1 MMSRRSKGIG
11 WGLLLVGVLLV
22 LTAFSAIGQD
32 VDRATKEANSTT
44 LVVSETTSPPT
55 LSTFTTAW
63 TTEPLEDILNKLVS
77 RDAELSYRDDI
88 AQSWEVSADG
98 LLWTFHLKPGITFH
112 DGTPC
117 DAEAVAWNIET
128 MRDGGAS
135 SYLYSAVEDAV
146 AVDAVTLQ
154 LILKNPKPNLL
165 YNISNSFAGINSPTA
180 VELYGEDYGVTT
192 VVGSGPYMFK
202 EWVKGDHITLER
214 NPDYTWGPSWM
225 SNQGPAYFQTVIYQF
240 IPEAVTKTM
249 LLQAAEVDVVN
260 EVDATAIPGFEAD
273 PNVTVSIGSGKRL
286 IYMGLNV
293 TKPPF
298 DDIRVRQAMNYI
310 VDRVSIAENVF
321 HGAGLPAYNFLMPND
336 PASVES
342 PYNYDLQMAA
352 TLLADAGWTMNA
364 DGILEKDGQQFSI
377 ILWTESIT
385 DRVQIATVLQS
396 EMAAVGINATIQQF
410 DSGSY
415 GDMFKTGEQQAF
427 IRLYGWDDMDIIE
440 WFFNSARIAR
450 GTNKTRTDNSLL
462 DFLFVKAEAMPTP
475 EDRIF
480 VYRLVHEYLLDQSA
494 WVPIFY
500 PAQVRAY
507 RSDLGGFN
515 STLDHVYLV
524 DLYRK

>member
-1 MMSRRSKGIG
+1 MLRKRSKGIG
-11 WGLLLVGVLLV
+11 LGLLLVGILLV
-22 LTAFSAIGQD
+22 FTAFLAVAQD
-32 VDRATKEANSTT
+32 ADRATREAASTT
-44 LVVSETTSPPT
+44 LVVAETTSPPT
-55 LSTFTTAW
+55 LSTFTTTW

-77 RDAELSYRDDI
+77 RDAQLSYRDDI

-117 DAEAVAWNIET
+117 DAAAVAWNIET

-135 SYLYSAVEDAV
+135 SYLYSAVLDAV

-192 VVGSGPYMFK
+192 VVGSGPYIFK

-225 SNQGPAYFQTVIYQF
+225 SNQGPAYFQTVIYKF

-273 PNVTVSIGSGKRL
+273 QNVTVSIGSGKRL

-293 TKPPF
+293 TKAPF
-298 DDIRVRQAMNYI
+298 DDLLVRQAMGYI

-352 TLLADAGWTMNA
+352 TLLADAGWTKNA
-364 DGILEKDGQQFSI
+364 DGVLEKDGQQFSI

-396 EMAAVGINATIQQF
+396 EMAAVGITATIQQF

-427 IRLYGWDDMDIIE
+427 IRLYGWDDMDILE
-440 WFFNSARIAR
+440 WFFNSARIGR
-450 GTNKTRTDNSLL
+450 GVNKTRTDNSLL

-475 EDRIF
+475 EERIF

-515 STLDHVYLV
+515 STLDHVYIL

>member
-1 MMSRRSKGIG
+1 MLSKNVRLAMWVFILI
-11 WGLLLVGVLLV
+11 GLLCVSVV
-22 LTAFSAIGQD
+22 TIAQD
-32 VDRATKEANSTT
+32 ADRATKEANSKT
-44 LVVSETTSPPT
+44 LVVTETTSPPT

-63 TTEPLEDILNKLVS
+63 TTEALEDVVVKLVS
-77 RDAELSYRDDI
+77 RDTELNYRDGI

-98 LLWTFHLKPGITFH
+98 LVWTFTLKPGVMFH

-117 DAEAVAWNIET
+117 DAEAIAWNIET
-128 MRDGGAS
+128 MRDSGAS

-146 AVDAVTLQ
+146 AVDPVTLK
-154 LILKNPKPNLL
+154 LILKNPFPNLL
-165 YNISNSFAGINSPTA
+165 YNVSNSFSGINSPTA
-180 VELYGEDYGVTT
+180 VEKYGEDYGVTA

-214 NPDYTWGPSWM
+214 NPDYAWGPSWM

-249 LLQAAEVDVVN
+249 LLQAGEVDIVAEVDPTAVSALKADSNVDIVV
-260 EVDATAIPGFEAD
+260 
-273 PNVTVSIGSGKRL
+273 SSGKRL

-298 DDIRVRQAMNYI
+298 DDLLVRQAMNYI
-310 VDRVSIAENVF
+310 VDRESITENVF
-321 HGAGLPAYNFLMPND
+321 HGAGLSAYTYLGPNVQ
-336 PASVES
+336 PQVES
-342 PYNYDLQMAA
+342 PYTYDPQKAS
-352 TLLADAGWTMNA
+352 TLLAEAGWTKNK
-364 DGILEKDGQQFSI
+364 DGILEKNGQQFAI

-385 DRVQIATVLQS
+385 DRVQVATVLQS
-396 EMAAVGINATIQQF
+396 EMAEVGIKATIQQF

-427 IRLYGWDDMDIIE
+427 IRLYGWDNMDIIE
-440 WFFNSARIAR
+440 WFFNSKRIAR
-450 GTNKTRTDNSLL
+450 GVNKTRTNNSLL

-475 EDRIF
+475 EERTF
-480 VYRLVHEYLLDQSA
+480 VYRLVHEYMLEQSA

-507 RSDLGGFN
+507 RSDLGGYRA
-515 STLDHVYLV
+515 TLDHVYLLDV
-524 DLYRK
+524 YRK

>member
-1 MMSRRSKGIG
+1 MLRKRNKGIG
-11 WGLLLVGVLLV
+11 WWLLLVGILLV
-22 LTAFSAIGQD
+22 FTAFLAVAQD
-32 VDRATKEANSTT
+32 ADRATKEANSTT
-44 LVVSETTSPPT
+44 LVVAETTSPPT
-55 LSTFTTAW
+55 LSTFTTTW

-98 LLWTFHLKPGITFH
+98 LVWTFTLKPGVMFH

-135 SYLYSAVEDAV
+135 SYLYSAVQDAL
-146 AVDAVTLQ
+146 AVDSVTLK
-154 LILKNPKPNLL
+154 LILKNPFPNLL
-165 YNISNSFAGINSPTA
+165 YNVSNSFSGINSPTA
-180 VELYGEDYGVTT
+180 VEKYGDDYGVTT
-192 VVGSGPYMFK
+192 VVGSGPYIFK

-225 SNQGPAYFQTVIYQF
+225 SNQGPAYFQTVIYKF

-249 LLQAAEVDVVN
+249 LLQAGEVDVVN
-260 EVDATAIPGFEAD
+260 EVDATAISAFKAD
-273 PNVTVSIGSGKRL
+273 PNVTVSITSGKRL

-298 DDIRVRQAMNYI
+298 DDVRVRQAMSYI
-310 VDRVSIAENVF
+310 VDRESITENVF
-321 HGAGLPAYNFLMPND
+321 HGAGLPAYNFLTPNVQ
-336 PASVES
+336 PQVES
-342 PYNYDLQMAA
+342 PYTYDLQKAN
-352 TLLADAGWTMNA
+352 TLLADAGWTKNA
-364 DGILEKDGQQFSI
+364 DGILEKDGQQFAI

-396 EMAAVGINATIQQF
+396 EMAAVGIKATIQQF

-427 IRLYGWDDMDIIE
+427 IRLYGWDDMDILE
-440 WFFNSARIAR
+440 WFYNSKRIAR

-462 DFLFVKAEAMPTP
+462 DFLFVKAEAMPTL
-475 EDRIF
+475 EDRTF

-507 RSDLGGFN
+507 RADLGGYN
-515 STLDHVYLV
+515 ATLDHVYIL